1 MKVYRPMGWAIV
13 ILGFLYAR
21 VSTNFYGNNFWPT
34 CDAEI
39 VADGLALIVCSIGFA
54 VLSVRNQ

>member
-1 MKVYRPMGWAIV
+1 MGWAIV